1 VDRSLCTG
9 HTIHESHEGESY
21 FTRDEKRKP
30 VQMLLKDLRF
40 GIRSLL
46 KRRGFTLVAVTT
58 LALGIGATTAIF
70 SVVNGLLLRPLPYR
84 DEQRLVMLGQSNRK
98 MGVTREGVS
107 PANFLD
113 WREQARSFASVAAAE
128 QWGYTL
134 TDYGEP
140 EAMRGW
146 AVTKGFFEILG
157 TNALI
162 GRTLLPEE
170 YEQEKKVAVISYGL
184 WQRRFGGDTQII
196 GRQLTLNKEPTTVV
210 GVMPPEF
217 DYPHP
222 ANREVWGPRQS
233 RPNDPRI
240 RGGSL
245 FRVVGRL
252 RDGVTLEQAQQEMN
266 GIAAQLGR
274 QYPQTNSD
282 VGAVLV
288 TLREQLVGQVRPA
301 LYILFGAVG
310 LVLLIACANVASLL
324 LVRASERER
333 EFAVRAALGASG
345 SRLLR
350 QLLTESLLLSLLGG
364 LGGILVSK
372 GLIGVIVAMSPSNL
386 PLTQIQLNPVV
397 LFFAVAVSLMT
408 ALIFGLAPAIQAS
421 RTSLQDVLRGGRSE
435 TAGRRR
441 QRIRQT
447 LVISEIALALIVLV
461 GAGLLVRSFVTLL
474 HTDPGFTPDK
484 GLALEVQL
492 GTLTV
497 AERNVFVDQVLE
509 KLAALPGVQAVA
521 VSSALPFHDNQVALP
536 SPIKISDRPTGPA
549 GTEPIAL
556 MIKASED
563 YFRALGVP
571 LLQGRLFD
579 QRDRGNAPTV
589 VLINETMARRL
600 WPAET
605 PADGP
610 IGRKISFTAAGQNLT
625 AEIIG
630 VVGAVRPTGF
640 DSEPRPEF
648 YLHYP
653 QSPAGLV
660 TVFVRTAGDPAMLL
674 SSVKAEIREVNRNQA
689 FLSVNTIAQLVDKT
703 TAQRRFNLLWLG
715 AFAVLALVLATVGL
729 YGLISFSTVQR
740 TKEIGVRMALGAQQ
754 RDVLRLV
761 MREGISLALIG
772 VTLGLVTV
780 AAASRLMKSL
790 LFGVSS
796 TDPLTFACTA
806 VLLTSVALLACY
818 IPARRA
824 TKVDP
829 LVALRHE

>member
-1 VDRSLCTG
+1 MQ
-9 HTIHESHEGESY
+9 E
-21 FTRDEKRKP
+21 
-30 VQMLLKDLRF
+30 LLKDLHF
-40 GIRSLL
+40 GVRSLL
-46 KRRGFTLVAVTT
+46 KRRGFTMVAVST

-98 MGVTREGVS
+98 LGVAREGVS

-113 WREQARSFASVAAAE
+113 WRAQARSFSAVAAAE
-128 QWGYTL
+128 QWGFTL

-146 AVTKGFFEILG
+146 VVTKGFFEILG

-170 YEQEKKVAVISYGL
+170 YEQEKPVVVISYGL
-184 WQRRFGGDTQII
+184 WQRRFGGDQQII
-196 GRQLTLNKEPTTVV
+196 GRRLTLNREPTTVV

-222 ANREVWGPRQS
+222 PNRELWAPRQR
-233 RPNDPRI
+233 RPNDPQM

-266 GIAAQLGR
+266 GIAAHLGR

-282 VGAVLV
+282 VGAVV
-288 TLREQLVGQVRPA
+288 VPLREQLVGQVRLA

-324 LVRASERER
+324 LVRATERER
-333 EFAVRAALGASG
+333 EFAVRAALGASAR
-345 SRLLR
+345 RLLR

-372 GLIGVIVAMSPSNL
+372 GLIQVIVAVSPSNL
-386 PLTQIQLNPVV
+386 PLIQIRLNPIV
-397 LFFAVAVSLMT
+397 LFFAVSVSLMT

-421 RTSLQDVLRGGRSE
+421 RTNLQHVLRGGGRSE

-447 LVISEIALALIVLV
+447 LVISEIALALVVLV
-461 GAGLLVRSFVTLL
+461 GAGLLVRSFVALL

-492 GTLTV
+492 NTLSV
-497 AERNVFVDQVLE
+497 PERTVFVDQVLE
-509 KLAALPGVQAVA
+509 KVAALPGVQAVA

-536 SPIKISDRPTGPA
+536 APIKISDRPTGA
-549 GTEPIAL
+549 GGTEPIAL
-556 MIKASED
+556 MIKASEG

-571 LLQGRLFD
+571 LLQGRLFN
-579 QRDRGNAPTV
+579 QADRGNTPPV
-589 VLINETMARRL
+589 VLVNETMARRL

-605 PADGP
+605 PL
-610 IGRKISFTAAGQNLT
+610 GRSISFTVAGQNVT

-653 QSPAGLV
+653 QSPASLA
-660 TVFVRTAGDPAMLL
+660 TVFVRTAGDPAPLL
-674 SSVKAEIREVNRNQA
+674 AAVKAEIREVNRNQA
-689 FLSVNTIAQLVDKT
+689 FLSVYTFAQLVDKT

-715 AFAVLALVLATVGL
+715 AFAVLALILATVGL
-729 YGLISFSTVQR
+729 YGLISFSTAQR

-754 RDVLRLV
+754 SDVLNLV
-761 MREGISLALIG
+761 MKEGISLALIG
-772 VTLGLVTV
+772 VTLGLVAV
-780 AAASRLMKSL
+780 AATGRLMKSL

-796 TDPLTFACTA
+796 TDPLTFACAA
-806 VLLTSVALLACY
+806 VLLILVALLACY

-829 LVALRHE
+829 LVALRYE

>member
-1 VDRSLCTG
+1 M
-9 HTIHESHEGESY
+9 
-21 FTRDEKRKP
+21 K
-30 VQMLLKDLRF
+30 MLLNDLRF
-40 GIRSLL
+40 GLRSLR
-46 KRRGFTLVAVTT
+46 KRPGFTLVAVIT

-70 SVVNGLLLRPLPYR
+70 SVVNGLLVRPLPYR
-84 DEQRLVMLGQSNRK
+84 DDQRLVMLGQSNSK
-98 MGVTREGVS
+98 LGVAREGVS

-113 WREQARSFASVAAAE
+113 WRDQARSFSAVAAAE
-128 QWGYTL
+128 QWGFTL

-170 YEQEKKVAVISYGL
+170 YDQNKPVVVISYGL
-184 WQRRFGGDTQII
+184 WQRRFGGDQQVI
-196 GRQLTLNKEPTTVV
+196 GRQLTLNREPTTVV

-217 DYPHP
+217 DYPQP
-222 ANREVWGPRQS
+222 ANRELWGPRTA
-233 RPNDPRI
+233 RPTDPQQ

-252 RDGVTLEQAQQEMN
+252 RDGVTLDQAQQEMN
-266 GIAAQLGR
+266 GIAGNLGQ
-274 QYPQTNSD
+274 QYPQTNSE
-282 VGAVLV
+282 VGAVV
-288 TLREQLVGQVRPA
+288 VPLREQLVGQVRLA
-301 LYILFGAVG
+301 LYILFAAVS

-333 EFAVRAALGASG
+333 EFAVRSALGASA

-364 LGGILVSK
+364 LVGVLISK
-372 GLIGVIVAMSPSNL
+372 GLIQVIVAISPSNL
-386 PLTQIQLNPVV
+386 PLTQIRLNPVV

-408 ALIFGLAPAIQAS
+408 TLIFGLAPAIQAS
-421 RTSLQDVLRGGRSE
+421 RTNLQDVLRGGRSE

-441 QRIRQT
+441 QRIRQM
-447 LVISEIALALIVLV
+447 LVISEIALALVVLV

-474 HTDPGFTPDK
+474 QTDPGFTTDK
-484 GLALEVQL
+484 GLALEVQM
-492 GTLTV
+492 GTLSV

-509 KLAALPGVQAVA
+509 KLSSLPGVQAVA

-536 SPIKISDRPTGPA
+536 SPIKISDRPAEPA
-549 GTEPIAL
+549 GTEPIAF
-556 MIKASED
+556 MIRASEG

-571 LLQGRLFD
+571 LLQGRLFSKL
-579 QRDRGNAPTV
+579 DRGNAPPV
-589 VLINETMARRL
+589 VLINEAMARRL

-605 PADGP
+605 T
-610 IGRKISFTAAGQNLT
+610 IGRKISFTASGQKIT

-653 QSPAGLV
+653 QSPAPLA
-660 TVFVRTAGDPAMLL
+660 TFFVRTADDPTVLL
-674 SSVKAEIREVNRNQA
+674 SSVKAEIRQVNRNQA
-689 FLSVNTIAQLVDKT
+689 FLSVFTIAQLVDKT

-715 AFAVLALVLATVGL
+715 AFAVVALILATVGL
-729 YGLISFSTVQR
+729 YGLISFTTMQR
-740 TKEIGVRMALGAQQ
+740 TKEIGVRMALGAQES
-754 RDVLRLV
+754 DVLKLV

-772 VTLGLVTV
+772 VTLGLVVV
-780 AAASRLMKSL
+780 AWAGSLMKSL

-796 TDPLTFACTA
+796 TDPVTFACSA
-806 VLLTSVALLACY
+806 VLLTLVALLASY

>member
-1 VDRSLCTG
+1 MQT
-9 HTIHESHEGESY
+9 
-21 FTRDEKRKP
+21 F
-30 VQMLLKDLRF
+30 LKDLGF

-46 KRRGFTLVAVTT
+46 KRRGFTLVAITT

-84 DEQRLVMLGQSNRK
+84 DDQHLVMLGQSNRK
-98 MGVTREGVS
+98 MGVAREGVA

-113 WREQARSFASVAAAE
+113 WREQSRSFEAVAAAE

-146 AVTKGFFEILG
+146 VVTKGFFEILG
-157 TNALI
+157 TNALV

-170 YEQEKKVAVISYGL
+170 YEQEKPVVVISYGL
-184 WQRRFGGDTQII
+184 WQRRFGGDQQII
-196 GRQLTLNKEPTTVV
+196 GRQLTLNRELTTVV

-217 DYPHP
+217 DYPQP
-222 ANREVWGPRQS
+222 ANRELWGPRRA
-233 RPNDPRI
+233 RPNDPQM

-245 FRVVGRL
+245 FKVIGRL
-252 RDGVTLEQAQQEMN
+252 RDGVALEQAQQEMN
-266 GIAAQLGR
+266 GIAARLGQ
-274 QYPQTNSD
+274 QYPQTNSE
-282 VGAVLV
+282 VGAVV
-288 TLREQLVGQVRPA
+288 VPLREQLVGAVRLP

-324 LVRASERER
+324 LVRAAERER

-364 LGGILVSK
+364 LGGLLVAK
-372 GLIGVIVAMSPSNL
+372 GLIQVIVAVSPSNL
-386 PLTQIQLNPVV
+386 PLAQIQLNPIV
-397 LFFAVAVSLMT
+397 LGFAVAVSLMT
-408 ALIFGLAPAIQAS
+408 AVIFGLAPAIQAS
-421 RTSLQDVLRGGRSE
+421 RTNLQDVLRAGRSE
-435 TAGRRR
+435 TGGRRR

-447 LVISEIALALIVLV
+447 LVISEIALALVVLV
-461 GAGLLVRSFVTLL
+461 GAGLLVRSFVALL
-474 HTDPGFTPDK
+474 NTDPGFTPDK
-484 GLALEVQL
+484 GLALEVQM
-492 GTLTV
+492 GTLSV
-497 AERNVFVDQVLE
+497 PERNVFVDQVLE
-509 KLAALPGVQAVA
+509 KLTALPGVQAVA

-536 SPIKISDRPTGPA
+536 SPIKISDRPAGPA
-549 GTEPIAL
+549 GSEPIAL
-556 MIKASED
+556 MIKASEG
-563 YFRALGVP
+563 YFRAVGVP

-579 QRDRGNAPTV
+579 QRDRANAPPV
-589 VLINETMARRL
+589 VLVNETMARRL
-600 WPAET
+600 WPADT
-605 PADGP
+605 P
-610 IGRKISFTAAGQNLT
+610 IGRTISFTAAGQNLS

-653 QSPAGLV
+653 QSPASLV
-660 TVFVRTAGDPAMLL
+660 TVFVRTSGDPGALL
-674 SSVKAEIREVNRNQA
+674 PAVKAEIREVNPNQA
-689 FLSVNTIAQLVDKT
+689 FLSVHTIAQLVDKT

-715 AFAVLALVLATVGL
+715 AFAVMALILATVGL
-729 YGLISFSTVQR
+729 YGLISFSTAQR
-740 TKEIGVRMALGAQQ
+740 TREIGVRMALGAQ
-754 RDVLRLV
+754 RGDVMKLV

-772 VTLGLVTV
+772 VTLGLVAV
-780 AAASRLMKSL
+780 AAASRLMTSL

-796 TDPLTFACTA
+796 TDPLTFVSAA
-806 VLLTSVALLACY
+806 GLLTLVALLACY

-824 TKVDP
+824 TRVDP
-829 LVALRHE
+829 LVALRCE

>member
-1 VDRSLCTG
+1 
-9 HTIHESHEGESY
+9 
-21 FTRDEKRKP
+21 
-30 VQMLLKDLRF
+30 MLLKDLGF

-46 KRRGFTLVAVTT
+46 KRRGFTMVAVTT

-84 DEQRLVMLGQSNRK
+84 DDQRLVMLGQSNRK
-98 MGVTREGVS
+98 LGVAREGVS

-113 WREQARSFASVAAAE
+113 WREQARSFTEVAAAE
-128 QWGYTL
+128 QWGFTL

-157 TNALI
+157 TNALV

-170 YEQEKKVAVISYGL
+170 YEQNKKVVVISYGL
-184 WQRRFGGDTQII
+184 WQRRFGGDAQII
-196 GRQLTLNKEPTTVV
+196 GRQLTLNREPTTVV

-222 ANREVWGPRQS
+222 PNRELWGPRTA
-233 RPNDPRI
+233 RPNDPQT

-245 FRVVGRL
+245 LRVVGRL
-252 RDGVTLEQAQQEMN
+252 RDNVTLEQAQQEMN
-266 GIAAQLGR
+266 GIAAHLG
-274 QYPQTNSD
+274 QQHPQTND
-282 VGAVLV
+282 EVGAVV
-288 TLREQLVGQVRPA
+288 IPLREQLVGQVRLA

-324 LVRASERER
+324 LVRATERER
-333 EFAVRAALGASG
+333 EFAVRAALGASA

-350 QLLTESLLLSLLGG
+350 QLLTESLLLALLGG
-364 LGGILVSK
+364 LGGVLVAK
-372 GLIGVIVAMSPSNL
+372 GLIQVIVAMSPANL

-397 LFFAVAVSLMT
+397 LFFAVAVSLIT

-421 RTSLQDVLRGGRSE
+421 RTNLQDVLRGGGRSE
-435 TAGRRR
+435 SGGRRR
-441 QRIRQT
+441 QRIRRT
-447 LVISEIALALIVLV
+447 LVITEIALALVVLV
-461 GAGLLVRSFVTLL
+461 GAGLLVRSFVALL

-492 GTLTV
+492 GTLSA
-497 AERNVFVDQVLE
+497 AERTVFVDQVLE
-509 KLAALPGVQAVA
+509 RVAALPGVQSVA

-536 SPIKISDRPTGPA
+536 SPIKISDRPAGPP
-549 GTEPIAL
+549 GSEPIAL
-556 MIKASED
+556 MIKASEG

-579 QRDRGNAPTV
+579 QRDRGNAPLV
-589 VLINETMARRL
+589 ALVNETMARRL

-605 PADGP
+605 PL
-610 IGRKISFTAAGQNLT
+610 GRTISFTAAGQSLT

-648 YLHYP
+648 YLHYA
-653 QSPAGLV
+653 QSPASLA
-660 TVFVRTAGDPAMLL
+660 TLFVRTGGDPAVLL
-674 SSVKAEIREVNRNQA
+674 SPVKAEIRQLNRNQA
-689 FLSVNTIAQLVDKT
+689 FLSVYTIAQLVDKT

-715 AFAVLALVLATVGL
+715 AFAVLALILATVGL
-729 YGLISFSTVQR
+729 YGLISFTTAQR

-754 RDVLRLV
+754 SDVLKLV

-772 VTLGLVTV
+772 VTVGLLVV
-780 AAASRLMKSL
+780 AAASRLMQSL

-796 TDPLTFACTA
+796 TDPLTFASAA
-806 VLLTSVALLACY
+806 VLLTLVALLACY

-829 LVALRHE
+829 LVALRCE

>member
-1 VDRSLCTG
+1 MQT
-9 HTIHESHEGESY
+9 
-21 FTRDEKRKP
+21 
-30 VQMLLKDLRF
+30 LLKDLRF

-46 KRRGFTLVAVTT
+46 KRRGFTMVAVTT

-84 DEQRLVMLGQSNRK
+84 DDQRLVMLGQSNRK
-98 MGVTREGVS
+98 TGVTREGVS

-113 WREQARSFASVAAAE
+113 WHEQARSFKGVAAAE
-128 QWGYTL
+128 QWGFTL

-146 AVTKGFFEILG
+146 VVTKGFFEILG

-162 GRTLLPEE
+162 GRTLLKEE
-170 YEQEKKVAVISYGL
+170 YEQEKPVVVISYGL
-184 WQRRFGGDTQII
+184 WQRRFGGDAQII
-196 GRQLTLNKEPTTVV
+196 GRQLTLNREPTTVV

-222 ANREVWGPRQS
+222 PNRELWAPRQA
-233 RPNDPRI
+233 RPNDPQM

-252 RDGVTLEQAQQEMN
+252 RDDVTQEQAQQEMN
-266 GIAAQLGR
+266 GIAAHLGQ
-274 QYPQTNSD
+274 QYPQTNSE
-282 VGAVLV
+282 VGAVV
-288 TLREQLVGQVRPA
+288 VPLREQLVGQVRLA

-310 LVLLIACANVASLL
+310 LVLLIACSNVASLL
-324 LVRASERER
+324 LVRATERER
-333 EFAVRAALGASG
+333 EFAVRAALGASA

-350 QLLTESLLLSLLGG
+350 QLLTESLLLSLMGG
-364 LGGILVSK
+364 LIGILVSK
-372 GLIGVIVAMSPSNL
+372 WLIQVIVALSPSNL
-386 PLTQIQLNPVV
+386 PLTQVRLNPIV
-397 LFFAVAVSLMT
+397 LFFAVAVSLVT
-408 ALIFGLAPAIQAS
+408 ALIFGLAPAIQVS
-421 RTSLQDVLRGGRSE
+421 RTSLQDVLRGGGRSE
-435 TAGRRR
+435 SGGRRR

-447 LVISEIALALIVLV
+447 LVISEIALALVVLV
-461 GAGLLVRSFVTLL
+461 GAGLLARSFVALL

-492 GTLTV
+492 STLTV
-497 AERNVFVDQVLE
+497 AERNVFVDQVME
-509 KLAALPGVQAVA
+509 RLAALPGVQAVA

-536 SPIKISDRPTGPA
+536 SPIKISDRPAGPA
-549 GTEPIAL
+549 GSEPIAL
-556 MIKASED
+556 MIKASD
-563 YFRALGVP
+563 GYFRALGVP
-571 LLQGRLFD
+571 LLQGRLFN
-579 QRDRGNAPTV
+579 QADRGNAPPV

-605 PADGP
+605 PL
-610 IGRKISFTAAGQNLT
+610 GRMISFTAAGQNLT

-660 TVFVRTAGDPAMLL
+660 TVFVRTAGDPGPLL
-674 SSVKAEIREVNRNQA
+674 SAVKAEIREVNRNQA
-689 FLSVNTIAQLVDKT
+689 FLSVYTIDQLVDRT

-729 YGLISFSTVQR
+729 YGLISFSTAQR
-740 TKEIGVRMALGAQQ
+740 RKEIGVRMALGAQQ
-754 RDVLRLV
+754 SDVMKLV

-772 VTLGLVTV
+772 VTLGLLAI
-780 AAASRLMKSL
+780 AAGSRLMKSL

-796 TDPLTFACTA
+796 TDPLTFALAA
-806 VLLTSVALLACY
+806 VLLTLVASLACY

-824 TKVDP
+824 TKIDP